1 MTAKKSK
8 RKDNTAFVSYLRI
21 GRLVHAYIIAG
32 MLNANNQIDTH
43 LNQAIE
49 KMINKLD
56 KELNYHHNA
65 LSLRVARQELL
76 SSNVA
81 NADTPNFKAKD
92 IDFASVLNERLS
104 STPSLKKVNMN
115 TTSAMH
121 INSAAS
127 GVFGD
132 NILYRVPLQPSA
144 DGNTVDMDMERT
156 RFADNAIKYDAS
168 ITFINNEFRNLTS
181 AMLER

>member
-1 MTAKKSK
+1 
-8 RKDNTAFVSYLRI
+8 
-21 GRLVHAYIIAG
+21 
-32 MLNANNQIDTH
+32 
-43 LNQAIE
+43 
-49 KMINKLD
+49 MINKLD
-56 KELNYHHNA
+56 KELNFHHQA

-81 NADTPNFKAKD
+81 NADTPSFKAKD
-92 IDFASVLNERLS
+92 IDFASVLNQKLS
-104 STPSLKKVNMN
+104 LAPSQNQVNLN
-115 TTSAMH
+115 TTSPMH

-168 ITFINNEFRNLTS
+168 ITFLNNEFRNISS
-181 AMLER
+181 ALQER

>member
-1 MTAKKSK
+1 
-8 RKDNTAFVSYLRI
+8 
-21 GRLVHAYIIAG
+21 
-32 MLNANNQIDTH
+32 
-43 LNQAIE
+43 
-49 KMINKLD
+49 MINKLD
-56 KELNYHHNA
+56 KELNFHHQA
-65 LSLRVARQELL
+65 LSLRAARQELL

-92 IDFASVLNERLS
+92 IDFASVLHEKLS
-104 STPSLKKVNMN
+104 LTTNLNKVNLN
-115 TTSAMH
+115 TTSPTH
-121 INSAAS
+121 INSAAQ

-181 AMLER
+181 AMQER

>member
-1 MTAKKSK
+1 
-8 RKDNTAFVSYLRI
+8 
-21 GRLVHAYIIAG
+21 
-32 MLNANNQIDTH
+32 
-43 LNQAIE
+43 
-49 KMINKLD
+49 MINKLD
-56 KELNYHHNA
+56 KELNYHHTA

-92 IDFASVLNERLS
+92 IDFASMLHEKLS
-104 STPSLKKVNMN
+104 STPSLKKVSLN
-115 TTSAMH
+115 TTSLMH
-121 INSAAS
+121 INSS
-127 GVFGD
+127 VPGLFGD

-168 ITFINNEFRNLTS
+168 ITFLSNELKNISS
-181 AMLER
+181 ALQER

>member
-1 MTAKKSK
+1 
-8 RKDNTAFVSYLRI
+8 
-21 GRLVHAYIIAG
+21 
-32 MLNANNQIDTH
+32 
-43 LNQAIE
+43 
-49 KMINKLD
+49 MINKLD
-56 KELNYHHNA
+56 KELNFHHQA
-65 LSLRVARQELL
+65 LSLRAARQELL

-92 IDFASVLNERLS
+92 IDFASVLHEKLS
-104 STPSLKKVNMN
+104 LTTNLNKVGLN
-115 TTSAMH
+115 TTSPMH
-121 INSAAS
+121 INSAAQ

-181 AMLER
+181 AMQER